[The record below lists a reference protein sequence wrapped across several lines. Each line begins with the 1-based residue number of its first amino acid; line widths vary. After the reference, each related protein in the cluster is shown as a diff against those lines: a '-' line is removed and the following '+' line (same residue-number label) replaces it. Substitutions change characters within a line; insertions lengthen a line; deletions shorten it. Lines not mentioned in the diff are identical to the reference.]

1 MKKLLITI
9 AVAIL
14 ALSELSAQNN
24 YYWSGGKKHFLDTLP
39 GVFVVQLKEGN
50 SFEHVKQNFEKK
62 SVISKIARIKNQIG
76 WVFTENRGVKAQ
88 T

>member
-1 MKKLLITI
+1 MKKILITI
-9 AVAIL
+9 IVAIL

-39 GVFVVQLKEGN
+39 CVFVVQLKEDK

-62 SVISKIARIKNQIG
+62 PVISQIARIKNQIG
-76 WVFTENRGVKAQ
+76 WVFTENRGVNSQ
-88 T
+88 I

>member
-9 AVAIL
+9 AVGIL

-24 YYWSGGKKHFLDTLP
+24 YYWSGEKKHFLDTLP
-39 GVFVVQLKEGN
+39 GVFVVQLKEGQ

-62 SVISKIARIKNQIG
+62 QVISQITRIKNQIG
-76 WVFTENRGVKAQ
+76 WVFTENRGG
-88 T
+88 